1 MTAREAARLL
11 GVKLTTLYSYAA
23 RGLLGAGANRGPG
36 HQARYP
42 KASVLRLKTRAD
54 ARSGHAAVAGGALQW
69 GEPVLDTSIT
79 QLTPEGPRY
88 RGHLATQLARD
99 GRRFEEVAELL
110 WRDSFEAGSGWRA
123 PLTRLDGLSPLA
135 KRGAPLP
142 TVIAASSWIGLEEGG
157 RISLQP
163 EVELSRARV
172 LIRQLAAC
180 VGLAHGAD
188 RASQAAKQESI
199 SSTVFFAL
207 KGQAPI
213 ELQSK
218 ALERALVVLAD
229 HELNASTF
237 AARVAAGVGAGL
249 HACVT
254 AALSTLSGIRH
265 GGAAD
270 RAEAMAEQALT
281 RGARA
286 VVQERLAFKDSLPG
300 FDAGAYPLG
309 DPRTSPLMEAAL
321 ELAPKD
327 ARLKTLDELRRVVR
341 EDTGAHAAVDFGLV
355 SVSWALGLPT
365 GSPSVLFALA
375 RTAGWVAHV
384 LEQRGAGTTIRPRA
398 RYLPPP
404 IATNRS
410 SAF

>member
-1 MTAREAARLL
+1 
-11 GVKLTTLYSYAA
+11 
-23 RGLLGAGANRGPG
+23 
-36 HQARYP
+36 
-42 KASVLRLKTRAD
+42 
-54 ARSGHAAVAGGALQW
+54 
-69 GEPVLDTSIT
+69 
-79 QLTPEGPRY
+79 
-88 RGHLATQLARD
+88 
-99 GRRFEEVAELL
+99 
-110 WRDSFEAGSGWRA
+110 
-123 PLTRLDGLSPLA
+123 
-135 KRGAPLP
+135 
-142 TVIAASSWIGLEEGG
+142 VIAASSWIGLEEGG

-163 EVELSRARV
+163 EVELTRARV

-180 VGLAHGAD
+180 IGLPFGAE
-188 RASQAAKQESI
+188 RAAAAAKQESI
-199 SSTVFFAL
+199 SHSIYFAL
-207 KGQAPI
+207 MGHAPSVPQA
-213 ELQSK
+213 K

-270 RAEAMAEQALT
+270 RAEAMAEQALL

-309 DPRTSPLMEAAL
+309 DPRTSPLMDSAADL
-321 ELAPKD
+321 SPKD
-327 ARLKTLDELRRVVR
+327 TRLKTLDELRKVVR

-355 SVSWALGLPT
+355 AVSWALALPQ

-384 LEQRGAGTTIRPRA
+384 LEQRAAGTTIRPRA
-398 RYLPPP
+398 RYLTPLSPP
-404 IATNRS
+404 IAANRS

>member
-1 MTAREAARLL
+1 ML
-11 GVKLTTLYSYAA
+11 GVKQTTVYSYAA
-23 RGLLGAGANRGPG
+23 RGLLGADANRGPG
-36 HQARYP
+36 QAARYP
-42 KASVLRLKTRAD
+42 KAAVLRLKTRAA
-54 ARSGHAAVAGGALQW
+54 ARSGHGAVAGGALQW

-79 QLTPEGPRY
+79 QLTDEGPRY
-88 RGHLATQLARD
+88 RGHLATQLARS

-110 WRDSFEAGSGWRA
+110 WRDSFEPGSGWRA
-123 PLTRLDGLSPLA
+123 PLTRLEGLSPLA
-135 KRGAPLP
+135 RRGAPLP

-163 EVELSRARV
+163 EVELTRARV
-172 LIRQLAAC
+172 LIRQLAASI
-180 VGLAHGAD
+180 GLAFGAD
-188 RASQAAKQESI
+188 RALAAARQDSI
-199 SSTVFFAL
+199 SSSIFFAL
-207 KGQAPI
+207 TGALPSEPQT
-213 ELQSK
+213 K

-270 RAEAMAEQALT
+270 RAEAMAEQALA
-281 RGARA
+281 RGPRA

-300 FDAGAYPLG
+300 FDQGAYPLG
-309 DPRTSPLMEAAL
+309 DPRTAPLMESAAQ
-321 ELAPKD
+321 LAPKD

-355 SVSWALGLPT
+355 SVSWALGLPP
-365 GSPSVLFALA
+365 GSSSVLCALA

-384 LEQRGAGTTIRPRA
+384 LEQRAAGTTIRPRA